1 MCSEFLRVSYNMYLA
16 NTLALLAKRLCEDPE
31 MVNET
36 VSTLIKAK
44 SSEAM
49 DKGLSTIGIHIKQ
62 LEDDAK
68 GEKTCKILMRL
79 KYCRRSISYRIFV
92 SLLLIFYLSFKG
104 PKLPLQNLLQ
114 NCCLEFSLIKPTP
127 CGYFNRWAF
136 FLLKK

>member
-31 MVNET
+31 MVNEA

-79 KYCRRSISYRIFV
+79 KY
-92 SLLLIFYLSFKG
+92 
-104 PKLPLQNLLQ
+104 
-114 NCCLEFSLIKPTP
+114 
-127 CGYFNRWAF
+127 
-136 FLLKK
+136 